1 MDQKL
6 KQLLKTIKLN
16 ENVLSMFFGLV
27 TVLLIGILI
36 VRMYRANSPAE
47 ISDMAQETAAPTE
60 MVGEVAVTK
69 MDDGTKVPTELPEK
83 VTVEKGQHLWAIA
96 EKYYGSG
103 YNYVDIAKAN
113 NLSNPGQLAVGQELV
128 LPKVAVKEV
137 VKENIASEDSQTPA
151 LGATNEQKIE
161 GDSYTVVKGDNLW
174 EISVRAYG
182 DGYKWSEVASANNIA
197 HPNYIEVGQVLK
209 LPR

>member
-113 NLSNPGQLAVGQELV
+113 NLSNPEQLAVGQELV

-137 VKENIASEDSQTPA
+137 VKENIASNDSQTPA
-151 LGATNEQKIE
+151 LGATKQQKIE

-174 EISVRAYG
+174 EISARAYG

-197 HPNYIEVGQVLK
+197 RPNYIEVGQVLT